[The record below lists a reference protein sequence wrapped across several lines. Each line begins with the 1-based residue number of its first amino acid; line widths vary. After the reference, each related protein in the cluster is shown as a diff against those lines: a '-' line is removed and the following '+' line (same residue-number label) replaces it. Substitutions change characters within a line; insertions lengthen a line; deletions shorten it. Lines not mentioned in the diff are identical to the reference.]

1 MINYLSKED
10 LPEFLQGLV
19 DIMGIEAFINLIK
32 EYGGSSLYIPN
43 ENSVLKPIRN
53 RLIKK
58 HFNGNNYKELAKEFK
73 ISEMQVRNKIIYT
86 RKKWYCCSFL
96 RKLRPYHFSININ
109 LIKIQYKILIYSY
122 FKRFHLMELPIPL
135 STY

>member
-19 DIMGIEAFINLIK
+19 NIMGIESFITLIK
-32 EYGGSSLYIPN
+32 EYGGSSIYIPN

-73 ISEMQVRNKIIYT
+73 ISEMQVRNIV
-86 RKKWYCCSFL
+86 
-96 RKLRPYHFSININ
+96 HNG
-109 LIKIQYKILIYSY
+109 
-122 FKRFHLMELPIPL
+122 
-135 STY
+135 